1 MTEIPSKSE
10 VSTVSEKEIN
20 DLIQTGELAKQDIDD
35 ELMKAAEAH
44 AEAQVADLEEEKRKR
59 KKTLIKLGAMLTL
72 TVLILVFTT
81 MHMTIK

>member
-35 ELMKAAEAH
+35 ELMKAAESH
-44 AEAQVADLEEEKRKR
+44 AEAQVADLEEEKKKR

-81 MHMTIK
+81 I